1 MVTLERIK
9 KGQVRPELELMNSD
23 PYFNWVSKGKKQ
35 FTLEEALEEI
45 YESEALGTERY
56 FIVLNDERIG
66 ILEFLMKHPK
76 DDQTWLGLLLIGKP
90 WQRKGYGT
98 QTFKLFLAMMQERT
112 VSCIRIGV
120 TVNNEPAHH
129 FWIRQGFKPIDSNQ
143 KEDGREIII
152 YERVI

>member
-9 KGQVRPELELMNSD
+9 KGQVRSELELMNSD

-35 FTLEEALEEI
+35 FSLEEALEEI

-56 FIVLNDERIG
+56 FIVLNDKRIG

-76 DDQTWLGLLLIGKP
+76 DGQTWLGLLLIGKP
-90 WQRKGYGT
+90 WQRRGYGE
-98 QTFKLFLAMMQERT
+98 QTFRLFMVMMQERE
-112 VSCIRIGV
+112 VARVRIGV
-120 TVNNEPAHH
+120 TADNEPARH
-129 FWIRQGFKPIDSNQ
+129 FWVRQGFKPVDSSH

-152 YERVI
+152 YERLV